1 MSVVPAAHEWG
12 EGRRD
17 PAPPPCTTP
26 PGTEVRRGP
35 LLAARYGCMLGLA
48 LLRAAGRI
56 LVPRT
61 TSDPP
66 VAATVGGGMDESRA
80 LQRAGWAGAASVVL
94 LVVGVA
100 LCALAGVD
108 DPGVSDAAILE
119 RLDDG
124 AKQTAAGIGLPVLGA
139 GIALLLWF
147 AVGLRRVLDRL
158 SGGDP
163 LAHATV
169 PAAALL
175 GGLMITGVSLD
186 VSSAITAL
194 SDEFTPDPDTAR
206 VLGTAGAVVALT
218 GLTGGAALV
227 AVTTRIAQQARALPT
242 WAVWVSYAVAVLCL
256 SGFWSGGMAS
266 VAFALWLIGAV
277 IGVLRA
283 ARRTPPAPA
292 VPAQGAPAPEAARA
306 PPTATSG

>member
-1 MSVVPAAHEWG
+1 
-12 EGRRD
+12 
-17 PAPPPCTTP
+17 
-26 PGTEVRRGP
+26 
-35 LLAARYGCMLGLA
+35 
-48 LLRAAGRI
+48 
-56 LVPRT
+56 
-61 TSDPP
+61 
-66 VAATVGGGMDESRA
+66 MDESRA
-80 LQRAGWAGAASVVL
+80 LQRAGWAGAASIVL

-100 LCALAGVD
+100 LCASAGVD
-108 DPGVSDAAILE
+108 EPGVSDAAILE

-124 AKQTAAGIGLPVLGA
+124 ARQTAAGIGLPVLGA

-175 GGLMITGVSLD
+175 GGMMITGVSLD
-186 VSSAITAL
+186 VSSAVTAW

-206 VLGTAGAVVALT
+206 VLGTAGLVVALT
-218 GLTGGAALV
+218 GLTGGGAALV
-227 AVTTRIAQQARALPT
+227 AVTTRIAHQARALPT
-242 WAVWVSYAVAVLCL
+242 WAVWLSYAVAVLCL

-266 VAFALWLIGAV
+266 VVFVLWLIGAV
-277 IGVLRA
+277 IGVLRV
-283 ARRTPPAPA
+283 ARQTPPAPA
-292 VPAQGAPAPEAARA
+292 VPAQGAPAPEAART

>member
-1 MSVVPAAHEWG
+1 
-12 EGRRD
+12 
-17 PAPPPCTTP
+17 
-26 PGTEVRRGP
+26 
-35 LLAARYGCMLGLA
+35 
-48 LLRAAGRI
+48 
-56 LVPRT
+56 
-61 TSDPP
+61 
-66 VAATVGGGMDESRA
+66 MDESRV
-80 LQRAGWAGAASVVL
+80 LQRAGWAGAASVAL

-100 LCALAGVD
+100 LCTPAGVD
-108 DPGVSDAAILE
+108 APGVSDTAILSE
-119 RLDDG
+119 LNDD
-124 AKQTAAGIGLPVLGA
+124 AWQIAAGIALPVIGA

-186 VSSAITAL
+186 VSSAFTAW

-206 VLGTAGAVVALT
+206 VLGTAGAIVALT

-242 WAVWVSYAVAVLCL
+242 WAVWLSYAVAVLCL

-266 VAFALWLIGAV
+266 AALALWLIGAV

-292 VPAQGAPAPEAARA
+292 VPAQGAPAPEAART

>member
-1 MSVVPAAHEWG
+1 
-12 EGRRD
+12 
-17 PAPPPCTTP
+17 
-26 PGTEVRRGP
+26 
-35 LLAARYGCMLGLA
+35 
-48 LLRAAGRI
+48 
-56 LVPRT
+56 
-61 TSDPP
+61 
-66 VAATVGGGMDESRA
+66 MDESRA
-80 LQRAGWAGAASVVL
+80 LQRAGWAGAASIVL

-100 LCALAGVD
+100 LCTSAGVD
-108 DPGVSDAAILE
+108 EPGVSDAAILE

-124 AKQTAAGIGLPVLGA
+124 ARQTAAGIGLPVLGA

-158 SGGDP
+158 SGSDP

-186 VSSAITAL
+186 VSSAVTAW

-206 VLGTAGAVVALT
+206 VLGTAGLVVALT

-242 WAVWVSYAVAVLCL
+242 WAVWLSYAVAVLCL

-292 VPAQGAPAPEAARA
+292 VPAQGAPAPEAART